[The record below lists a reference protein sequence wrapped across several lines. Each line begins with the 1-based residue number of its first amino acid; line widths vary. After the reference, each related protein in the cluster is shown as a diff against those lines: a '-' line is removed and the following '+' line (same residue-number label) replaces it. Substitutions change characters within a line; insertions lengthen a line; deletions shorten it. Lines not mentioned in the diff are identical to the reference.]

1 MREIRNLGILGGTF
15 NPIHYGHLVA
25 AEYAREACHLDQV
38 VFIPSARPPHK
49 DLDEVLDCQHRY
61 EMVEAAVR
69 DNPDFAVSAMEIERQ
84 GMSYTVE
91 TIDACLQQ
99 FPGINI
105 FFILGVDAL
114 LLMNTWKDVD
124 RLAQICSFIVVTRP
138 GYKLNRED
146 ECFRGIPALMWE
158 KMLFITVPGL
168 SISSS
173 NLRER
178 VAQGK
183 TIKYLLPAAVEQYIW
198 VNNLYRDEEA
208 SHV

>member
-1 MREIRNLGILGGTF
+1 
-15 NPIHYGHLVA
+15 
-25 AEYAREACHLDQV
+25 
-38 VFIPSARPPHK
+38 
-49 DLDEVLDCQHRY
+49 
-61 EMVEAAVR
+61 
-69 DNPDFAVSAMEIERQ
+69 
-84 GMSYTVE
+84 
-91 TIDACLQQ
+91 CLQQ